1 MFINILFLKC
11 GDPRDGSTDKGIC
24 HTSLQWPSWIL
35 RTCVKEELENSLHQI
50 VL

>member
-11 GDPRDGSTDKGIC
+11 GDPQDESTDKGIC